1 MFFLYCV
8 SIVCSLISIILD
20 GGLRFP
26 VFKLSKF
33 PNCVL
38 FIGLQLQFEFTDDF
52 EIMHK
57 DGYSLDEVPY

>member
-8 SIVCSLISIILD
+8 SIVCSLVSIILD

-26 VFKLSKF
+26 VFKSSKF

-38 FIGLQLQFEFTDDF
+38 FIGLWLQFEFTDGF
-52 EIMHK
+52 GIMPK
-57 DGYSLDEVPY
+57 DGYSLDEVP